1 MSDRRYFANTDACP
15 HCGQRDNHPTDTT
28 THSPEHTACDYEC
41 SSCGT
46 TWKTG
51 WIEVRGQRVEW
62 VQHAAALLDV
72 GGAGVAAAADG
83 EGGRR
88 GPQEVR
94 GFCWGEVLD
103 GHRGSS
109 RVNWQ

>member
-1 MSDRRYFANTDACP
+1 MSERRYFANTDACP

-51 WIEVRGQRVEW
+51 WIG
-62 VQHAAALLDV
+62 
-72 GGAGVAAAADG
+72 
-83 EGGRR
+83 
-88 GPQEVR
+88 
-94 GFCWGEVLD
+94 
-103 GHRGSS
+103 
-109 RVNWQ
+109 